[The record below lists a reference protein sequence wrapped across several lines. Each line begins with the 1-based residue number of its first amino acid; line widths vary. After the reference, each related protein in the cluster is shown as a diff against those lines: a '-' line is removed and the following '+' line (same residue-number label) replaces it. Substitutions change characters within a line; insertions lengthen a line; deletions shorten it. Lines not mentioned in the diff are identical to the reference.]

1 MTITTYLSAGLTS
14 RGRVGIDAAL
24 TAKILDEPW
33 YTDSADKDAHLDFIN
48 ELVNNISSV
57 DGLVMITPDNTTT
70 IEDYGMWLHHPRL
83 AFELIAASQSTI
95 IPQAI

>member
-24 TAKILDEPW
+24 TARVLDSPW
-33 YTDSADKDAHLDFIN
+33 YTDAADKSAHLDFIN

-57 DGLVMITPDNTTT
+57 PGLVMITPDNTTT
-70 IEDYGMWLHHPRL
+70 IKDYGL
-83 AFELIAASQSTI
+83 
-95 IPQAI
+95 